1 MNVTETLTMYQS
13 INCQNIT
20 ANEELIVNLF
30 EAIDSSDFK
39 LLVKYFDK
47 NIIYQR
53 PGYHDLIGIDKLLHF
68 YQYDRIIVSG
78 KHLIE
83 HIVVAEKYGSCWG
96 QFIGIH
102 KNGSQ
107 LNEGF
112 ADVYSF
118 ENNKIKTRRSYFFRP
133 AI

>member
-1 MNVTETLTMYQS
+1 MYQS
-13 INCQNIT
+13 INSQNIT

-83 HIVVAEKYGSCWG
+83 L
-96 QFIGIH
+96 GIH

>member
-1 MNVTETLTMYQS
+1 MYQS
-13 INCQNIT
+13 INSQNIT

-68 YQYDRIIVSG
+68 YQYDRITESLYLVNILLNILLSQRSMVHAGDSLLAYIKMALSLMRVLLMCTFLKTIKLKLGEATFLDQQSSG
-78 KHLIE
+78 
-83 HIVVAEKYGSCWG
+83 
-96 QFIGIH
+96 Q
-102 KNGSQ
+102 
-107 LNEGF
+107 
-112 ADVYSF
+112 
-118 ENNKIKTRRSYFFRP
+118 
-133 AI
+133 

>member
-53 PGYHDLIGIDKLLHF
+53 PGYHDLIGIDKLLHL
-68 YQYDRIIVSG
+68 YQYDRITESLYLVNI
-78 KHLIE
+78 LLNILL
-83 HIVVAEKYGSCWG
+83 
-96 QFIGIH
+96 
-102 KNGSQ
+102 SQ
-107 LNEGF
+107 RSMVHAGDSLLAYIKMALN
-112 ADVYSF
+112 
-118 ENNKIKTRRSYFFRP
+118 
-133 AI
+133 